1 MLRVDCADREVRR
14 RGIQAAA
21 SAARRG
27 GLVLMPTESVYAIA
41 TDAFSVAGVTAVR
54 RAKGQPRS
62 MPLPVMVPSASTVLG
77 IAVVPMV
84 ARDLMTAFWPG
95 ALTLLVSPQ
104 PTLAWDLPADL
115 PLAVR
120 MPLHPVALALLEQT
134 GPLVAT
140 GANRAGLASASSVDD
155 AVDQLGEVFAVAL
168 DAGELDADLRLSTV
182 VDVTGPAPLLQRAGA
197 VSADVIREICPDL
210 REASP
215 GQAEDRK

>member
-1 MLRVDCADREVRR
+1 MLRVDCTDRERRR

-27 GLVLMPTESVYAIA
+27 GLVLMPTESVYAVA
-41 TDAFSVAGVTAVR
+41 TDAFSVAGVAALR
-54 RAKGQPRS
+54 QAKGQPRS
-62 MPLPVMVPSASTVLG
+62 VPLPVMVPSAATVLG
-77 IAVVPMV
+77 IATVPML
-84 ARDLMTAFWPG
+84 ARELMTAFWPG
-95 ALTLLVSPQ
+95 ALTLLVSAQ

-140 GANRAGLASASSVDD
+140 GANRAGLASASAVDD
-155 AVDQLGEVFAVAL
+155 AIEQLGEVFAVVL
-168 DAGELDADLRLSTV
+168 DAGELNADLNVSTI
-182 VDVTGPAPLLQRAGA
+182 VDVTGPTPLLQRAGA
-197 VSADVIREICPDL
+197 VSAEVIREICPDL

-215 GQAEDRK
+215 G

>member
-1 MLRVDCADREVRR
+1 
-14 RGIQAAA
+14 
-21 SAARRG
+21 
-27 GLVLMPTESVYAIA
+27 MPTESVYAIA

-62 MPLPVMVPSASTVLG
+62 APLPVMVPSASTVLG
-77 IAVVPMV
+77 IAAVPMV

-140 GANRAGLASASSVDD
+140 GANRAGLASASDVAD
-155 AVDQLGEVFAVAL
+155 AIEQLGEVFDVVL
-168 DAGELDADLRLSTV
+168 DAGDLDADLNPSTI
-182 VDVTGPAPLLQRAGA
+182 VDVTGPTPLLQRQGA
-197 VSADVIREICPDL
+197 VSADLIREFCPDL
-210 REASP
+210 REAST
-215 GQAEDRK
+215 GQAVDRK